1 MLEKLSELWPLKN
14 PVNWGPH
21 SIVEN
26 NRILSSKSDGIRTQF
41 AQHVCTMYS
50 PSVWSKGTNAGKNPM
65 ILGLR
70 TQPRPHSIFQ
80 VWWYTHTICT
90 TCMYYVQSV
99 SMIKRHKC
107 WKKPN
112 DSRPSNTAKAAFYV
126 PSPSIYA
133 HNVCIYHVCI
143 YIQYM
148 HASMPSARNMP
159 RLEAQKSVGLIFFS
173 PQPRKLSETCSHG
186 I

>member
-1 MLEKLSELWPLKN
+1 MRAKFPKFFPLSLGMRQKLLFLMEQLECMVFCPVRQYSKRQKCWKNSVNCGLWKIL
-14 PVNWGPH
+14 WIGD
-21 SIVEN
+21 
-26 NRILSSKSDGIRTQF
+26 RILSLKTTAFYLPSLMVYAHNLHNMYVLCTVRQYDQK
-41 AQHVCTMYS
+41 AQM
-50 PSVWSKGTNAGKNPM
+50 
-65 ILGLR
+65 LE
-70 TQPRPHSIFQ
+70 
-80 VWWYTHTICT
+80 
-90 TCMYYVQSV
+90 
-99 SMIKRHKC
+99 
-107 WKKPN
+107 KPN

-133 HNVCIYHVCI
+133 HSVCIYHVCI